1 MEKISFRKFLPGIAW
16 FFIIMVLTCLPGS
29 DLPKIG
35 WLNKIYFDKW
45 VHIGMFGMLVFLF
58 SFPFFKS
65 PLSFAK
71 KINYFLWI
79 AITASLWGLAIEFIQ
94 KYFVAGRSFDL
105 LDWAADS
112 AGALISF
119 WFCRSR
125 IEKASSMMKV

>member
-1 MEKISFRKFLPGIAW
+1 MEKISFKKFLPGIAW

-35 WLNKIYFDKW
+35 WLNKIHFDKW
-45 VHIGMFGMLVFLF
+45 VHVGMFTILVFLF
-58 SFPFFKS
+58 SLPFFKS
-65 PLSFAK
+65 HLSLAK

-79 AITASLWGLAIEFIQ
+79 TITASFWGLAIEFIQ
-94 KYFVAGRSFDL
+94 KYFVVGRSFDL

-119 WFCRSR
+119 FYCRNR
-125 IEKASSMMKV
+125 IEKASSIVKV